1 MPKHFPARKADSPPD
16 SPAGFEAALS
26 ALETL
31 VARMEAGDLPLEE
44 SLQEYQRGMQL
55 VHRCQQAL
63 DQAQARMQQLL
74 AEPGEP
80 GPATET
86 GAGSVTDT
94 EPEPAAGSVTN
105 AEPEPAV
112 SSAPAAA
119 SSAVPDLTMTV
130 PAGPVM
136 TQPPPPL
143 HAPAEREDGGPPPP
157 PPPPPARQDADREE
171 DLPF

>member
-1 MPKHFPARKADSPPD
+1 MPKHFPARKAESPPD

-86 GAGSVTDT
+86 SAGSVTDA
-94 EPEPAAGSVTN
+94 ESEPAAGSVTN

-112 SSAPAAA
+112 SSAHTAA
-119 SSAVPDLTMTV
+119 SSAVPDLTTTV

-136 TQPPPPL
+136 TQPPPPP
-143 HAPAEREDGGPPPP
+143 HAPAEREDGDPPPP
-157 PPPPPARQDADREE
+157 SPRQGADREE
-171 DLPF
+171 DIPF